1 MSLSL
6 NSKEGRSLLTSLA
19 SDPTMGSS
27 LSPEAGRGLIGAL
40 GFRLVRTI
48 RQIFQDPSAYQAW
61 LDQQRSRVAN
71 QFIALCQKESVTQD
85 LSSHRLQSEARG
97 VHKGSELNQK
107 SLDKLKSQSTQLE
120 RMRVMTPKEF
130 EELLTPASKSHQ
142 KIHFSGL
149 QKLIHFLNPFD
160 QTGQQS
166 SDWLSQFRT
175 SGQALKIEMNES
187 LETYYDLLQSA
198 WSPAD
203 TQAWVSIG
211 AHLVQL
217 SDELAR
223 LCQTAEELILMGYG
237 KEAGFNQALIF
248 SLLKG
253 LVSERTILTY
263 AIAHPELVKGAK
275 NWDEAITKV
284 RAV

>member
-71 QFIALCQKESVTQD
+71 QFISLCQKESVTQD

-97 VHKGSELNQK
+97 VHKESELNQK

-130 EELLTPASKSHQ
+130 EELLTPASTSHQ

-149 QKLIHFLNPFD
+149 
-160 QTGQQS
+160 T
-166 SDWLSQFRT
+166 
-175 SGQALKIEMNES
+175 
-187 LETYYDLLQSA
+187 
-198 WSPAD
+198 
-203 TQAWVSIG
+203 
-211 AHLVQL
+211 
-217 SDELAR
+217 
-223 LCQTAEELILMGYG
+223 
-237 KEAGFNQALIF
+237 
-248 SLLKG
+248 
-253 LVSERTILTY
+253 
-263 AIAHPELVKGAK
+263 
-275 NWDEAITKV
+275 
-284 RAV
+284 